1 MVDKDTEE
9 EAEEDEIAV
18 VDEAVVVDGI
28 NKPISFNRTSILI
41 RSFNKISN
49 SNNIFQEPSFGTA
62 GPTEHAD
69 IHQASATL
77 QLRDIV
83 TMQLWKIG

>member
-9 EAEEDEIAV
+9 EAAIDEVAV
-18 VDEAVVVDGI
+18 VDEAVVADGI
-28 NKPISFNRTSILI
+28 NKKNSFNRTSILI

-49 SNNIFQEPSFGTA
+49 RNNIFQKPSIGTA
-62 GPTEHAD
+62 GPPEHAD
-69 IHQASATL
+69 IHQAFATL